1 METTWAAKLRPYVEL
16 ARVDHWFKNIF
27 VLPGMVA
34 AFLLEPGTRGNSVV
48 LPATL
53 GLLATCLIASSNY
66 VLNEILDARTDRF
79 HPSKK
84 KRPLVAG
91 SLSVR
96 LAWAEWLALA
106 AAGFALGGA
115 ISPGFLSSLAA
126 LWIMALIYN
135 VPPLRA
141 KEVAYLDVLS
151 EAINNPIR
159 LLLGWYA
166 VGAVGFP
173 PSSFLFSYWLIGA
186 YLMTAKRLAE
196 LRGIGDRQA
205 AERYR
210 SSFRYYTEPLL
221 CAAMLTYA
229 SGFMF
234 FFGVL
239 MVKYHIEYVLA
250 FPLFLVYLAYYTHLA
265 YLPDSVAQNP
275 EKLYRDRTL
284 MAITLLLAAAVWALT
299 YVRLPRLASWL
310 GVETMAW

>member
-1 METTWAAKLRPYVEL
+1 MPSNWTAKARLYLDL
-16 ARVDHWFKNIF
+16 ARVDHWFKNVF
-27 VLPGMVA
+27 VLPGMVT
-34 AFLLEPGTRGNSVV
+34 AFLLEPGTRNRSA
-48 LPATL
+48 LPAAVL

-66 VLNEILDARTDRF
+66 VLNEILDAKTDRF

-84 KRPLVAG
+84 NRPMVSG

-96 LAWAEWLALA
+96 LATTQWLVLA
-106 AAGFALGGA
+106 VAGFALGGT
-115 ISPGFLSSLAA
+115 ISAGFLGSLAS

-135 VPPLRA
+135 VPPIRS

-196 LRGIGDRQA
+196 YRGISDPQA
-205 AERYR
+205 AVRYR
-210 SSFRYYTEPLL
+210 SSFRHYSEPLL
-221 CAAMLTYA
+221 AAAMLTYA

-250 FPLFLVYLAYYTHLA
+250 VPLFLIYLAYYTHLT
-265 YLPDSVAQNP
+265 YLPESVAQNP
-275 EKLYRDRTL
+275 EKLYRDKKL
-284 MAITLLLAAAVWALT
+284 MAMTLILVAAVWALT
-299 YVRLPRLASWL
+299 YMKLPRLAGWL
-310 GVETMAW
+310 GVETVAW

>member
-1 METTWAAKLRPYVEL
+1 METTWAAKVRPYVEL

-66 VLNEILDARTDRF
+66 VLDARTDRF

-84 KRPLVAG
+84 KRPMVAG
-91 SLSVR
+91 SLSVK
-96 LAWAEWLALA
+96 LALVEWLALA

-115 ISPGFLSSLAA
+115 ISSGVLWSLAA

-196 LRGIGDRQA
+196 LRGIADRQA

-275 EKLYRDRTL
+275 EKLYRDKKL
-284 MAITLLLAAAVWALT
+284 MAMTLLLAAAVWALT

-310 GVETMAW
+310 GVETVAW

>member
-1 METTWAAKLRPYVEL
+1 MPSAFSAKMRLYVEL

-27 VLPGMVA
+27 VLPGMVI
-34 AFLLEPGTRGNSVV
+34 AFLLQPATRGFAAF
-48 LPATL
+48 PGAAL
-53 GLLATCLIASSNY
+53 GLFATCLIASSNY

-84 KRPLVAG
+84 HRPMVAG
-91 SLSVR
+91 ALSVR
-96 LAWAEWLALA
+96 LALVEWLSLA
-106 AAGFALGGA
+106 AAGFALGLA
-115 ISPGFLSSLAA
+115 ISPAFLGCLAA

-135 VPPLRA
+135 VPPVRS

-166 VGAVGFP
+166 VRATGFP

-186 YLMTAKRLAE
+186 YLMTAKRLSE
-196 LRGIGDRQA
+196 YRGIDDKEA
-205 AERYR
+205 AIRYR
-210 SSFRYYTEPLL
+210 SSFRHYSEPLL
-221 CAAMLTYA
+221 SAAMLTYA
-229 SGFMF
+229 AGFMF

-250 FPLFLVYLAYYTHLA
+250 FPLLLVYLAYYTHLTF
-265 YLPDSVAQNP
+265 LPDSVAQNP

-284 MAITLLLAAAVWALT
+284 MAITVILVAVVWVLT
-299 YVRLPRLASWL
+299 YTKLPRLGSWL
-310 GVETMAW
+310 GVETVAW

>member
-1 METTWAAKLRPYVEL
+1 VEL

-53 GLLATCLIASSNY
+53 GLLATCLIASRNY
-66 VLNEILDARTDRF
+66 VLNEVLDARTDRF

-84 KRPLVAG
+84 KRPMVAG
-91 SLSVR
+91 SLSVK
-96 LAWAEWLALA
+96 LALVEWLALA

-115 ISPGFLSSLAA
+115 ISSGVLWSLAA

-173 PSSFLFSYWLIGA
+173 PSSSVLL
-186 YLMTAKRLAE
+186 LAH
-196 LRGIGDRQA
+196 RRVSHDRQA
-205 AERYR
+205 TRRAARHCR
-210 SSFRYYTEPLL
+210 PAGGGALPLL
-221 CAAMLTYA
+221 VP
-229 SGFMF
+229 
-234 FFGVL
+234 VL
-239 MVKYHIEYVLA
+239 HGAPALRRDA
-250 FPLFLVYLAYYTHLA
+250 HL
-265 YLPDSVAQNP
+265 
-275 EKLYRDRTL
+275 R
-284 MAITLLLAAAVWALT
+284 
-299 YVRLPRLASWL
+299 VRLHVLLRRPD
-310 GVETMAW
+310 G